1 MSSLIRFGVSIERA
15 LIAKFDQLI
24 RRSGYSNR
32 SEAIRDLIRNNLV
45 ESEWRKGGV
54 IAGGI
59 GFVYDHHKRA
69 LVDTLMDIQ
78 HDFRLL
84 IISTQHIHLDQD
96 NCMELVTVKGRA
108 AEVEKLFNAIKTVK
122 GVKHAGIV
130 RTTTGRG
137 VD

>member
-1 MSSLIRFGVSIERA
+1 MSSLIRFGVSIEKD

-24 RRSGYSNR
+24 RHGGYSNR
-32 SEAIRDLIRNNLV
+32 SEAIRGLIRDSLV
-45 ESEWRKGGV
+45 GNEWRKGGV

-69 LVDTLMDIQ
+69 LVETIMDVQ
-78 HDFRLL
+78 HDFRQL
-84 IISTQHIHLDQD
+84 IISTQHIHLDHD

-108 AEVEKLFNAIKTVK
+108 AEVEKLFNAIKAVK
-122 GVKHAGIV
+122 GVKHAGVV

-137 VD
+137 VG